1 MTHYNGNFK
10 YMLRSPG
17 PLSYILVMKRS
28 YISELEYRKRRYWRS
43 LRRVECF
50 NKLGLSWKKGISVY
64 SDFTVE
70 EKKALF
76 ASGSSYL
83 KNQKDRMNMLTSTDG
98 IYSD

>member
-1 MTHYNGNFK
+1 
-10 YMLRSPG
+10 
-17 PLSYILVMKRS
+17 MKRS

-50 NKLGLSWKKGISVY
+50 NKLDLSWKKGINMY

-76 ASGSSYL
+76 ASGSTYL
-83 KNQKDRMNMLTSTDG
+83 KNQKGIMNSLTSTDT